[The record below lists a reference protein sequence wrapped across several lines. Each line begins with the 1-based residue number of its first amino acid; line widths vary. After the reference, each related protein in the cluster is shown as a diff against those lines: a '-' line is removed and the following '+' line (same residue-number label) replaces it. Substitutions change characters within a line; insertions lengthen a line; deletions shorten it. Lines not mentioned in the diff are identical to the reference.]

1 MRLSTFPFLTADEFS
16 LSCQVLINL
25 VDSYGRQLNSL
36 GWVDVRFD
44 TSADEPVL
52 AVRKYIGLHAT
63 KELDNTD
70 VENEEDV
77 EADDPEAL
85 IRQPILH
92 HKHEVEYNIILSPT
106 YQVPVLYFFL
116 RDGPPCRPNELE
128 RMYNMLVPAQFRSEL
143 REIGVMG
150 GISIT
155 LIENNNKNH
164 PITGIP
170 VYFVHPCATGEA
182 LKSVGGDKEQT
193 TETYLLLWLG
203 LIGNCVGLNVPLEFV
218 AHVEKA

>member
-1 MRLSTFPFLTADEFS
+1 
-16 LSCQVLINL
+16 
-25 VDSYGRQLNSL
+25 
-36 GWVDVRFD
+36 
-44 TSADEPVL
+44 
-52 AVRKYIGLHAT
+52 
-63 KELDNTD
+63 
-70 VENEEDV
+70 
-77 EADDPEAL
+77 
-85 IRQPILH
+85 
-92 HKHEVEYNIILSPT
+92 
-106 YQVPVLYFFL
+106 
-116 RDGPPCRPNELE
+116 
-128 RMYNMLVPAQFRSEL
+128 MLVPAQFRSEL

-203 LIGNCVGLNVPLEFV
+203 LIGNCVGLNIPLGFV